1 MKPVPARLEPV
12 FDRRLWGMR
21 NLAPL
26 FPEFQ
31 NEDAPIAEAW
41 LTGDACSFA
50 NGPFAGRELGA
61 AWREMP
67 PEWRGERCRN
77 EEQIPLLVKFLFCG
91 DRPSIQVHPDD
102 AYARRHEAAAGGH
115 GKTEMWH
122 FVAARSG
129 AELLHGLR
137 PDVTP
142 ASFRCAIAAGT
153 VEGCMERLLVEAGDT
168 VFVPAGTV
176 HTLGAGTALCEIQ
189 EQSDITYRIFDFH
202 RLGPDGKPRPL
213 QIEKALEV
221 IHFGERPGGKIAPVR
236 IARGRL
242 VTSYL
247 AACRYFATEKWEF
260 DERIGGVTSRA
271 TFELLIFLSGAGRIE
286 WGGESEEY
294 ARAQLW
300 FLPASLGPYQLE
312 PSAPT
317 ALLRTYVPDLDAFVQ
332 RLRDLKILPD
342 EWSRLVFP

>member
-1 MKPVPARLEPV
+1 MKPAPSLLKPV

-31 NEDAPIAEAW
+31 NEETPVAEAW
-41 LTGDACSFA
+41 LTGEGCPFA
-50 NGPFAGRELGA
+50 SGPFAGRELGR

-67 PEWRGERCRN
+67 PEWRGERCRK

-102 AYARRHEAAAGGH
+102 AYASKHEATAGGR

-122 FVAARSG
+122 FIAARAG
-129 AELLHGLR
+129 AELLLGLH

-142 ASFRCAIAAGT
+142 ESFRGAIAAGT
-153 VEGCMERLLVEAGDT
+153 VEACMEWIPVEAGDT

-176 HTLGAGTALCEIQ
+176 HTLGAGTVLCEIQ

-202 RLGPDGKPRPL
+202 RVGPDGKPRPL
-213 QIEKALEV
+213 QFEKALEV
-221 IHFGERPGGKIAPVR
+221 IHFGEQIGEKIVPTR
-236 IARGRL
+236 IARRHL
-242 VTSYL
+242 AESYL

-260 DERIGGVTSRA
+260 EERIGGVTSRA
-271 TFELLIFLSGAGRIE
+271 TFELLIILSGAGRIE
-286 WGGESEEY
+286 WGGESAEY
-294 ARAQLW
+294 ARAQVW
-300 FLPASLGPYQLE
+300 FLPAALGAYQLE
-312 PSAPT
+312 PREPT

-332 RLRDLKILPD
+332 RLGESKISP
-342 EWSRLVFP
+342 EQWSRFVFP